1 MMESVMTSI
10 DHELSLE
17 HLDQVSGGIGPVAM
31 WLIGVAG
38 GVVGNAIYDGL
49 KSGELTKG
57 IDPVGMAQQYA
68 NQQKGR

>member
-1 MMESVMTSI
+1 MNI
-10 DHELSLE
+10 DRELSL
-17 HLDQVSGGIGPVAM
+17 DQLEQASGGVGPIVM
-31 WLIGVAG
+31 WLVGVAG

-49 KSGELTKG
+49 KSGDLQKG